1 MNRKVIIS
9 TLVLI
14 MLVVV
19 ALAVLYGH
27 GLYQMFLRAHG
38 MG

>member
-9 TLVLI
+9 TLVVI

-19 ALAVLYGH
+19 ALVVLYGH
-27 GLYQMFLRAHG
+27 SLYQMFLRAHG